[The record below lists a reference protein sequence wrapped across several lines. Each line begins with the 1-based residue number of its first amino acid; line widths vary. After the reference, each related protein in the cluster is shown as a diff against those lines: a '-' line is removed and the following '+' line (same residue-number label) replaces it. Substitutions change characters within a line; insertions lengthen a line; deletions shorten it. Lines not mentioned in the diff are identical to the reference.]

1 MDGENVYLNRSSKAW
16 RALAAAGLGGRR
28 AAGAAAGGGAATLEW
43 VSRSTVTR
51 ASKKVQLLRAS
62 FGDTRFG
69 IGCAHSRVR
78 LVSNH
83 VHCAQLWRSAAHLA
97 HWVSKRIDEDSD
109 APQRAHFSTS
119 RKAGMFTTRG
129 SRGP

>member
-1 MDGENVYLNRSSKAW
+1 MENVYLNRSSNAC
-16 RALAAAGLGGRR
+16 RALAAAGLDGRGV
-28 AAGAAAGGGAATLEW
+28 AAAPAGAAGRREW

-62 FGDTRFG
+62 LGLTRFG
-69 IGCAHSRVR
+69 IGWAHSSVR
-78 LVSNH
+78 LVSNQ
-83 VHCAQLWRSAAHLA
+83 VHCAQLCRSAAQFA
-97 HWVSKRIDEDSD
+97 HWLSKRMDEDESD

-119 RKAGMFTTRG
+119 RKAGMLTTRG

>member
-1 MDGENVYLNRSSKAW
+1 MNRSSNAR
-16 RALAAAGLGGRR
+16 RALAAAGLDGCLG
-28 AAGAAAGGGAATLEW
+28 AGAAAAAAGTLEW

-51 ASKKVQLLRAS
+51 ASKYVQVLRAS
-62 FGDTRFG
+62 LGDTRFG

-78 LVSNH
+78 LVSNQ
-83 VHCAQLWRSAAHLA
+83 VHCAQLCRSTAHLA
-97 HWVSKRIDEDSD
+97 HWVSKRIDDDSD

>member
-1 MDGENVYLNRSSKAW
+1 MNRSSNAC
-16 RALAAAGLGGRR
+16 RALAAAGLDGWVR
-28 AAGAAAGGGAATLEW
+28 AVAGAGAGALEW

-51 ASKKVQLLRAS
+51 ASKYVQLLRAS
-62 FGDTRFG
+62 LGDTRFG
-69 IGCAHSRVR
+69 IGRAHSSVR

-83 VHCAQLWRSAAHLA
+83 VHWAQLCRSAAHFV
-97 HWVSKRIDEDSD
+97 HWVSKRMDDDGSD

-119 RKAGMFTTRG
+119 RKAGMLTTRG